1 MENTHDPIIGKDKRP
16 HVPIES
22 LTIGQV
28 FRLIENG
35 EAINKPDADYESLQK
50 SLKRRSRKNKAP
62 DNHPAP

>member
-1 MENTHDPIIGKDKRP
+1 MQNTHVPVIGKDKRP

-28 FRLIENG
+28 FKTIESG

-50 SLKRRSRKNKAP
+50 SLKRRSGSNKASG
-62 DNHPAP
+62 NIPAP